1 MFLPEST
8 YFRLIAYICTMS
20 RILIKGNESVSLLK
34 AMKMEINVNRKKRC
48 LFSLGKRM
56 VMMLL
61 LLQGIWMSAAHA
73 VGVGGS
79 GMYQWSVEL
88 RGYISNETGKAPV
101 AYLWCLMD
109 AKR

>member
-1 MFLPEST
+1 
-8 YFRLIAYICTMS
+8 
-20 RILIKGNESVSLLK
+20 
-34 AMKMEINVNRKKRC
+34 MKMERDYNGKKLC

-73 VGVGGS
+73 VGVGGG

-88 RGYISNETGKAPV
+88 RGYILP
-101 AYLWCLMD
+101 L
-109 AKR
+109 